1 MIPFC
6 NIFINILYLIYQVS
20 INKRH
25 CAQRLE
31 VINLNMNFL
40 NGKRLARMKTEKG
53 AQLPSS
59 G

>member
-1 MIPFC
+1 MISFC
-6 NIFINILYLIYQVS
+6 NIFISILYLIYQMS
-20 INKRH
+20 INIRH

-40 NGKRLARMKTEKG
+40 NGKRLARMKTERC
-53 AQLPSS
+53 QLPSS

>member
-1 MIPFC
+1 MISFC
-6 NIFINILYLIYQVS
+6 NIFINILYLIYQMS

-40 NGKRLARMKTEKG
+40 NGRRLVRIKT
-53 AQLPSS
+53 
-59 G
+59 